1 MMGELHHRFSN
12 SLQLIVSATNGIL
25 RQGGCSQ
32 EACERLQALQTRIS
46 LLADVNRILCGPYGP
61 GSITKQALERLC
73 TDLAAAFERSDFSVW
88 VTVAGKAA
96 GPENCR
102 YMLLLVGELVTNA
115 LKHAAHDRELLVGID
130 VILAADRCRL
140 IVRSNTAAPVS
151 VRPRIAE
158 ELVQAAGGELE
169 VVVEGCEFRVTALLP
184 GR

>member
-130 VILAADRCRL
+130 VILQPTDAVSSFVATPPL
-140 IVRSNTAAPVS
+140 RSAFVLGS
-151 VRPRIAE
+151 PRNLSRQRGASS
-158 ELVQAAGGELE
+158 
-169 VVVEGCEFRVTALLP
+169 R
-184 GR
+184 